1 MNTYTVQDWHNDRD
15 FKAQPGQK
23 VEASIYWDISAA
35 FLQFTAAATPS
46 KWARHT
52 RTTTKAAA
60 KIGCSTSFL
69 GQIIRAGMNTN
80 GYVVAYIEDEQ
91 KALIKLRALQAQGD
105 YKPRKQRRNEEK
117 LVPLLIDSRTTIYV
131 RPENA
136 TEAYAEQWRQR
147 YYECNPRKR
156 GGEQ

>member
-1 MNTYTVQDWHNDRD
+1 MRVKPKPKTCYSRRCV
-15 FKAQPGQK
+15 
-23 VEASIYWDISAA
+23 IYDIATGTRSE
-35 FLQFTAAATPS
+35 TPS
-46 KWARHT
+46 I
-52 RTTTKAAA
+52 TKAAA

-91 KALIKLRALQAQGD
+91 KALIKLRALQE
-105 YKPRKQRRNEEK
+105 QRRNEEK
-117 LVPLLIDSRTTIYV
+117 LVPLRIDSRTTIYV
-131 RPENA
+131 KPENA

-147 YYECNPRKR
+147 YYECNPRKK

>member
-1 MNTYTVQDWHNDRD
+1 MRVKPKPKTCYSRRCVIYDIATGNRS
-15 FKAQPGQK
+15 
-23 VEASIYWDISAA
+23 EAPSI
-35 FLQFTAAATPS
+35 
-46 KWARHT
+46 
-52 RTTTKAAA
+52 TKAAA

-91 KALIKLRALQAQGD
+91 KAIVKLRALQARGD
-105 YKPRKQRRNEEK
+105 YKRPQKRSREEK
-117 LVPLLIDSRTTIYV
+117 LVPLRIDSRTTIYV
-131 RPENA
+131 KPENA

-156 GGEQ
+156 GGER